1 MLLLFEMW
9 IVFLKSLIK
18 LITYRLYDAFREGIH
33 INYIHLKIEIMVK
46 DIGDNQLGSRGVQ

>member
-33 INYIHLKIEIMVK
+33 INYIHLKSEIMVK